1 MTTKPVKLELN
12 NSGAWKTIGSFDA
25 AVEDST
31 DDILL
36 AAEHLVQALNA
47 PYSGRKSMTT
57 LRVRMADAPHTVLM
71 YWESAE
77 TGWWRDAK
85 GEPA

>member
-12 NSGAWKTIGSFDA
+12 NSGTWKTIGSFDA

-31 DDILL
+31 DDILTTAAHL
-36 AAEHLVQALNA
+36 ADALNA
-47 PYSGRKSMTT
+47 PYSGRKSRTT
-57 LRVRMADAPHTVLM
+57 LRVRMADAPHSVLM

-77 TGWWRDAK
+77 TGWRDAN
-85 GEPA
+85 GGAL